1 VAIYYDHPD
10 GRVEPHKDGA
20 SQISSKHFVNCDDMV
35 DVARVVK
42 DFCGGLEHLKEL
54 ELRFQK
60 GEHFKLDLEDFLEHL
75 RGSNRTSPVQVFCRA
90 PVGPVADTTRWK
102 RNLDERYREFA
113 PSSMNA
119 KNVRRVQLPQGSELG
134 PLYKCGRPAD
144 AAGLEAPLMHPVFG
158 TFVQNLR
165 NASLPTREDYAF
177 VREFCQKSSE
187 FYDYELDR
195 QTALASLLGPYLKRT
210 VEPRKINS
218 FKADGY
224 IGSRTGFPV
233 YSIVEV
239 ENELGSTTVDKF
251 FQGQRYYAEF
261 CDTARSSSDSSAIF
275 TSCNCPVFLVE
286 FRGVQMRI
294 SAMAYFDRVHTSML
308 TDLVNLSWPSE
319 NLPHIFRAL
328 KVGIDSLDVFYE
340 EVEHV
345 GRTSTR
351 VNWLK
356 KVVPYPVWWNP
367 RYIFKQLLSS
377 DSEKHIFLAEDD
389 QKRMVVIKFSR
400 RYGEEVS
407 ILLHHFN

>member
-1 VAIYYDHPD
+1 
-10 GRVEPHKDGA
+10 
-20 SQISSKHFVNCDDMV
+20 
-35 DVARVVK
+35 
-42 DFCGGLEHLKEL
+42 
-54 ELRFQK
+54 
-60 GEHFKLDLEDFLEHL
+60 
-75 RGSNRTSPVQVFCRA
+75 
-90 PVGPVADTTRWK
+90 
-102 RNLDERYREFA
+102 
-113 PSSMNA
+113 
-119 KNVRRVQLPQGSELG
+119 
-134 PLYKCGRPAD
+134 LYKCGRPAD

-351 VNWLK
+351 LNWLK